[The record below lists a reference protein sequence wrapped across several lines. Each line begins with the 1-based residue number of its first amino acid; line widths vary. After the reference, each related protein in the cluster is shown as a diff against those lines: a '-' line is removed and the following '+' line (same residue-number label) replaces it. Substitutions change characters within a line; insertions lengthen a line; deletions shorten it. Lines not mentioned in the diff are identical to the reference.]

1 MKKAVVVACF
11 FLNLPSS
18 RPRLVFDFLSQY
30 YETTLLTADF
40 SHSTKMYD
48 NTPLDNVSKI
58 HVPPYTKTFSFSRV
72 WSHMIF
78 ALKVTKLI
86 KKEKPEL
93 LYVCLP
99 PNLSGLRSAK
109 LGKKLKAKVVVDIVD
124 IWPNYNSAKNG
135 MMKVIHNTWKGL
147 RDKTVRITDSV
158 ILECELYRTFVDDQ
172 TKCIVVPLAKRENA
186 VNAGYSK
193 EENNSLIIGYL
204 GAFSHSYDFD
214 SLIEIASKLKK
225 WSPRLEIIGEGER
238 KQQILEMIDKVGIE
252 YKDYGAIYDETKKK
266 EIMTRWHLGYNGYV
280 EKAIVGQSYKSI
292 EYLSCSVPL
301 LNSLKADT
309 WELVKSRKIGYNFVS
324 NNLDVVS
331 KAIDGTTFSQL
342 KDMKRNARFV
352 FEELFSWDAYCENMK
367 QVLNRI
373 GEL

>member
-18 RPRLVFDFLSQY
+18 RPRLVLDFLSQY

-40 SHSTKMYD
+40 NHSAKSYD
-48 NTPLDNVSKI
+48 NSLIKGVRKI
-58 HVPPYTKTFSFSRV
+58 HVPPYKGTFSISRV